1 MKALLH
7 AIVLVALTA
16 CGSADAGDEAAQ
28 AGAALVPV
36 HFAVVVRDSISETLQ
51 FTGRLSARPGG
62 EVELTAPAAGVVR
75 SVAVQIGDQ
84 VGRGAV
90 VAVVEV
96 PELSAD
102 AAQKTAAASVAA
114 REAARQQQLLTDGI
128 TSARQAEESEAAS
141 RQAAAAARA
150 AGALLARTRLVSPL
164 AGRIQSVSVQVGA
177 RVEAGAP
184 IARVVAVD
192 TLDLSLAVPASALR
206 RLRPKMIADISE
218 DGAAT
223 TVEGFVAGIA
233 PGVDSFTGTGTAVI
247 RIPNANGTLHPGA
260 AATARLRLGLRRD
273 VLIVPDSA
281 LVLAGDSSA
290 VFVVTADS
298 VAHQR
303 MVRPGVR
310 SGHRVEVEGDLKP
323 GDRVV
328 TAGAFGLEDGMRV
341 MAARDSAGSTR

>member
-1 MKALLH
+1 MRPSLRAL
-7 AIVLVALTA
+7 VLLALAA
-16 CGSADAGDEAAQ
+16 CGSADTGDEAAQ
-28 AGAALVPV
+28 TGAALVPV
-36 HFAVVVRDSISETLQ
+36 HFAVVVRDSISETLL

-62 EVELTAPAAGVVR
+62 AVELTAPAAGVVR
-75 SVAVQIGDQ
+75 RVSAQIGDR

-90 VAVVEV
+90 VAVIDV

-102 AAQKTAAASVAA
+102 AAQKSAAASLAA
-114 REAARQQQLLTDGI
+114 RESARQEQLLADGI
-128 TSARQAEESEAAS
+128 TSARQAEEAVAAK
-141 RQAAAAARA
+141 RQAAAAAQA
-150 AGALLARTRLVSPL
+150 ASALLARTRLVSPL
-164 AGRIQSVSVQVGA
+164 AGRIQSVNVQVGA

-184 IARVVAVD
+184 MARVVNVD
-192 TLDLSLAVPASALR
+192 TLDLTLAIPANALW
-206 RLRPKMIADISE
+206 RLRPKMVADISE
-218 DGAAT
+218 EGATT

-233 PGVDSFTGTGTAVI
+233 PGVDSLTGTGTAVI
-247 RIPNANGTLHPGA
+247 RIPNPDGALHPGA

-290 VFVVTADS
+290 VFVVGADS

-303 MVRPGVR
+303 VVRPGVR
-310 SGHRVEVEGDLKP
+310 SGGRVEVEGNLKP

-341 MAARDSAGSTR
+341 GAARDSTDSTQ